1 MAIGE
6 ATLTP
11 AAVAMIGD
19 LFRPRQRSL
28 ASGLYY
34 LGIPLGASFS
44 LIVANL
50 LWPIPWIGW
59 RGCFLFLGLLG
70 LSMVVVLMFIKDP
83 RRGAMDDAPAFPS
96 EQPAEPRLGIAPL
109 VEIFRTLGRSPAL
122 GLTMLGAVSINIS
135 RRYHLARLVLAVRG
149 AGLLESRVPRSSWA
163 CASSSAARSGTS
175 SAAGLATDSIGV
187 VSGGGCSP

>member
-1 MAIGE
+1 MTAASGLAKNFAQLGLARIFVAIGE

-19 LFRPRQRSL
+19 VFRPRQRAL

-59 RGCFLFLGLLG
+59 RGCFIALGLVG
-70 LSMVVVLMFIKDP
+70 LSMVVVLLFVKDP
-83 RRGAMDDAPAFPS
+83 PRGLHDWAGAPPVRPCHRGEWGSSRNSSGPS
-96 EQPAEPRLGIAPL
+96 SGPL
-109 VEIFRTLGRSPAL
+109 PWV
-122 GLTMLGAVSINIS
+122 
-135 RRYHLARLVLAVRG
+135 
-149 AGLLESRVPRSSWA
+149 
-163 CASSSAARSGTS
+163 
-175 SAAGLATDSIGV
+175 
-187 VSGGGCSP
+187 